1 MDQLP
6 EYLTIDEVAD
16 RYRTTV
22 ATLRYWR
29 YLGTGP
35 QAAKS
40 GTRLLYP
47 AAAIRRYDA
56 ELLAQAQQEA
66 ACRGTSTGRRTA

>member
-29 YLGTGP
+29 HLGTGP
-35 QAAKS
+35 QAVKS

-56 ELLAQAQQEA
+56 ELVAQAQQKA
-66 ACRGTSTGRRTA
+66 DVRSIVTGRRSA

>member
-35 QAAKS
+35 QAVKS

-56 ELLAQAQQEA
+56 ELLAQAQQGA
-66 ACRGTSTGRRTA
+66 AGRRGGTGRRTA